1 MPAAVVEEVREK
13 AEEVAER
20 KVSTSIYIPVW
31 MLLRYDRLSK
41 ERKVPRTEIIR
52 EALQLYL
59 DLCEAGMVENVRAL
73 LQQRL
78 EQRKKEV
85 GGGG

>member
-1 MPAAVVEEVREK
+1 VSAAVVEEVREK

-59 DLCEAGMVENVRAL
+59 DLCEAGMVENVRLL
-73 LQQRL
+73 LQQR
-78 EQRKKEV
+78 KKGV
-85 GGGG
+85 RGGG

>member
-59 DLCEAGMVENVRAL
+59 DLCEAGMVENVRVL
-73 LQQRL
+73 L

>member
-1 MPAAVVEEVREK
+1 VSAAVVEEVRGK

-59 DLCEAGMVENVRAL
+59 DLCEAGMLGNVRAL
-73 LQQRL
+73 LQQR
-78 EQRKKEV
+78 KKEV
-85 GGGG
+85 SSGG